1 MATKC
6 QAPIAFATYGKR
18 GQRRPQQRLRMA
30 DEIIQTYLRRPPYY
44 GRSAYKH
51 VADVKKLCGPS
62 CTWDPVQKLWGTKCT
77 EALQDLVASNKWHPV
92 GIEYEWKGQ
101 FLNAAQRHREDLKA
115 RWAAQQEAAKAEAEA
130 AEAAAAA
137 AKRRTPASWILGSS
151 TPKKPK
157 VSSAPTP
164 TPASS
169 RARAPKRPETKKR
182 FGVEPTEAEVDECAR
197 LGFTDEA
204 IAFSDTLNGLG
215 PRGTLSNEGR
225 ILRWCIALTSDAR
238 YEVWEKRKED
248 YFNEAVCLQAAEEK
262 QLEWAA
268 DLNAQAIA
276 HGASALA

>member
-1 MATKC
+1 MAN
-6 QAPIAFATYGKR
+6 
-18 GQRRPQQRLRMA
+18 
-30 DEIIQTYLRRPPYY
+30 EIIRTYLQRPPYY

-51 VADVKKLCGPS
+51 VADVKVLCGPT

-101 FLNAAQRHREDLKA
+101 FLNAAQQHREDLKA

-130 AEAAAAA
+130 VEAAAAA

-157 VSSAPTP
+157 AATPHAPPPVPSRDRPAKKAKATRSSHH
-164 TPASS
+164 
-169 RARAPKRPETKKR
+169 
-182 FGVEPTEAEVDECAR
+182 GVEPTEAEVNECAR

-204 IAFSDTLNGLG
+204 IAFSDTLNELG

-225 ILRWCIALTSDAR
+225 VLRWCVALTSDAR
-238 YEVWEKRKED
+238 HEVWKKQKED
-248 YFNEAVCLQAAEEK
+248 YFNEAVWLKAAEEK
-262 QLEWAA
+262 HLEWASG
-268 DLNAQAIA
+268 LNAQAVA
-276 HGASALA
+276 HAAAALA

>member
-1 MATKC
+1 MAN
-6 QAPIAFATYGKR
+6 
-18 GQRRPQQRLRMA
+18 
-30 DEIIQTYLRRPPYY
+30 EIIQTYLRRPPYY

-51 VADVKKLCGPS
+51 VADVKVLCGPT

-101 FLNAAQRHREDLKA
+101 FLNAAQQHREDLKA

-157 VSSAPTP
+157 VAFAPPPVPSRDRPPKKAKATMSSH
-164 TPASS
+164 
-169 RARAPKRPETKKR
+169 
-182 FGVEPTEAEVDECAR
+182 GVEPTEAEVNECAR

-204 IAFSDTLNGLG
+204 IAFSDTLNELG

-225 ILRWCIALTSDAR
+225 VLRWCTVLTSDAR
-238 YEVWEKRKED
+238 YEVGQRNKED

-262 QLEWAA
+262 QLGWAS
-268 DLNAQAIA
+268 DLNAQAVA
-276 HGASALA
+276 HAAAALA